1 MLTKYPTLPIH
12 HHLLL
17 LQCRCSSDF
26 NPLLFSL
33 IIIIIFKIISLYGP
47 ANTKPA
53 ILLTLYRCRCFI
65 SSLFFSFAI
74 ADKIIKK
81 KIIYPDQYGS
91 DAFSMSSCYR
101 SKSHISQ
108 KFPKEETRASGRY
121 NDWKKLEQ
129 TRSEVSLSLFP
140 FCCWVC
146 VCLCLC
152 LSHLLWINDEISSF
166 REVIVR

>member
-12 HHLLL
+12 HHHLLH

-33 IIIIIFKIISLYGP
+33 IIIIFKIISLYGP

-65 SSLFFSFAI
+65 SSLLLFFSFAI
-74 ADKIIKK
+74 ADKIIK

-108 KFPKEETRASGRY
+108 KVPKRGNE
-121 NDWKKLEQ
+121 
-129 TRSEVSLSLFP
+129 
-140 FCCWVC
+140 
-146 VCLCLC
+146 
-152 LSHLLWINDEISSF
+152 SF
-166 REVIVR
+166 RAL

>member
-12 HHLLL
+12 HHLLLL

-65 SSLFFSFAI
+65 SSLFFFFCYCWQNN
-74 ADKIIKK
+74 KK
-81 KIIYPDQYGS
+81 KLYIQISTEVMPFQW
-91 DAFSMSSCYR
+91 AAATVAKVIFH
-101 SKSHISQ
+101 KSSQ
-108 KFPKEETRASGRY
+108 KRKRELQGVIMTERNSNEREAKWASACF
-121 NDWKKLEQ
+121 
-129 TRSEVSLSLFP
+129 LSA
-140 FCCWVC
+140 VEC
-146 VCLCLC
+146 VCLC